1 MRITINGEK
10 QETQAAT
17 LEQLCAALGYGE
29 QRIAT
34 AVNGEFV
41 PAQQR
46 RATRL
51 RDNDKIEIVA
61 PRQGG

>member
-1 MRITINGEK
+1 LRITVNGEQ

-41 PAQQR
+41 AVDERPT
-46 RATRL
+46 TRL
-51 RDNDKIEIVA
+51 HDNDRIEIVA

>member
-1 MRITINGEK
+1 MRITVNGET
-10 QETQAAT
+10 QETQAVT

-34 AVNGEFV
+34 ALNGEFI
-41 PAQQR
+41 AAEER

-51 RDNDKIEIVA
+51 NEDDKVEIVA
-61 PRQGG
+61 PRRGG

>member
-1 MRITINGEK
+1 LRITVNGEQ

-41 PAQQR
+41 PSDAR
-46 RATRL
+46 ESLRL
-51 RDNDKIEIVA
+51 NANDKIEIVA